1 MAGFSVSAESL
12 FGASALLSAPEI
24 GVLGCGGAA
33 AGTPVAG
40 AWSELVSA
48 ADRVSRAS
56 CAGVEGLSRGVW
68 LAGRAYQ
75 VSDQSSA
82 QGFAG

>member
-1 MAGFSVSAESL
+1 MSGFVVSAGSL
-12 FGASALLSAPEI
+12 FEASALLSAPEV

-48 ADRVSRAS
+48 ADRISRES
-56 CAGVEGLSRGVW
+56 YTGVEGLSRGVW
-68 LAGRAYQ
+68 LAGRAYE
-75 VSDQSSA
+75 VADQSSA
-82 QGFAG
+82 RSFPG